1 MIGNEVFLMK
11 KMTIGKVL
19 VTVLVILAIVFLAA
33 SILAH
38 FFGAMPG
45 HRTEETVACVLA
57 LL

>member
-1 MIGNEVFLMK
+1 MK

-19 VTVLVILAIVFLAA
+19 VTVLVILALVFLAA
-33 SILAH
+33 TILAH